1 MQSEMVFVLIQME
14 DVHGFL
20 VARVPLNSAPTARLS
35 PGASTQRRWRH
46 AAKGRPALLRRIG
59 QVYYMINCAHPLHF
73 EDTLVAGEAW
83 TAHPRYPRQRLAAQ
97 PSGAEGGARPRCG
110 RSIELGGQYRDLLR
124 RHAQINVLGCCCGTD
139 HRHVESISRA
149 CRTAA

>member
-46 AAKGRPALLRRIG
+46 AARPFFG
-59 QVYYMINCAHPLHF
+59 GSVKSYYMINCAHPLHF
-73 EDTLVAGEAW
+73 ADTLRGRSVDD
-83 TAHPRYPRQRLAAQ
+83 AHPRHPCQRLAAQ
-97 PSGAEGGARPRCG
+97 PSGAERGADLDAGDP
-110 RSIELGGQYRDLLR
+110 IELGGQYRDRLR
-124 RHAQINVLGCCCGTD
+124 RHAQINVLGGCCGTD